1 MHYVEGLKYN
11 LLSISQMCY
20 KGNEVKFMVDKCLVT
35 NCLRKR
41 FVMTATIAKNMYVA
55 NLD

>member
-1 MHYVEGLKYN
+1 
-11 LLSISQMCY
+11 MCY